1 MQNLNIKQSI
11 IESQH
16 HFELFEHFKAKSFL
30 LVFLLRS
37 CFCQSA
43 IFKVIDLE
51 CIGWS
56 QIKDHC
62 LYTQKSTNC
71 LSIKASFKVL
81 DQFLWKLHADK
92 ETKIAQM
99 I

>member
-1 MQNLNIKQSI
+1 M
-11 IESQH
+11 
-16 HFELFEHFKAKSFL
+16 
-30 LVFLLRS
+30 VFLWSS
-37 CFCQSA
+37 CFCQPA

-56 QIKDHC
+56 KIKDHG

-81 DQFLWKLHADK
+81 GQFVWKLHADK
-92 ETKIAQM
+92 ETKM
-99 I
+99 TKLFDFD